1 MFFINYSS
9 LKMFEIKIINKNCC
23 QSEQRLPTNIK
34 ISIEMNKDIILY
46 QKNTSEM
53 CGMCGKTHIKN
64 ELRVCSVSLG
74 QNTFSF
80 EINPL
85 VTNTLHTR
93 DKNLVEKQY
102 KNSSCDTGDTRD
114 SISKIILST

>member
-1 MFFINYSS
+1 
-9 LKMFEIKIINKNCC
+9 
-23 QSEQRLPTNIK
+23 
-34 ISIEMNKDIILY
+34 
-46 QKNTSEM
+46 M

-80 EINPL
+80 EINSL

-93 DKNLVEKQY
+93 DKNLEEKQ
-102 KNSSCDTGDTRD
+102 
-114 SISKIILST
+114 